1 MKTNVRITFDAE
13 LTIEKVSDDGNKYTI
28 AYATFNGNV
37 NSDGV
42 PQMSYYIPIDYIDV
56 YKKNIAEFRKQWL
69 AFQNVVFDKADEV
82 TASLDSTTTEA

>member
-1 MKTNVRITFDAE
+1 
-13 LTIEKVSDDGNKYTI
+13 
-28 AYATFNGNV
+28 
-37 NSDGV
+37 
-42 PQMSYYIPIDYIDV
+42 MSYYIPIDYIDV